1 MFIWPAELYI
11 LVASCFAVPK
21 RKIAFGQPGL
31 LLFIQIACWAV
42 YCCGILLWR
51 FKGENTALG
60 RISWK
65 DLTCKE
71 KPDILRILRM
81 LKEEEDFL
89 KEKLVFIYYFVI
101 IGLLPLRIKT
111 KQVFVVD
118 IVVLVVNNMTRQQTD
133 FLVTVTVQSPPC
145 HHSWKPHSPIHRPA

>member
-1 MFIWPAELYI
+1 MFIWQAELCI
-11 LVASCFAVPK
+11 LAASCFAVPK
-21 RKIAFGQPGL
+21 RKIVFGQPGL

-42 YCCGILLWR
+42 YCSGILFWR

-71 KPDILRILRM
+71 RPDYCAFWGIRCSW
-81 LKEEEDFL
+81 EEDFL
-89 KEKLVFIYYFVI
+89 QKKTVLIHYFLV
-101 IGLLPLRIKT
+101 GLLFLLITTR
-111 KQVFVVD
+111 QVFVVD

-145 HHSWKPHSPIHRPA
+145 HHSWRPHS